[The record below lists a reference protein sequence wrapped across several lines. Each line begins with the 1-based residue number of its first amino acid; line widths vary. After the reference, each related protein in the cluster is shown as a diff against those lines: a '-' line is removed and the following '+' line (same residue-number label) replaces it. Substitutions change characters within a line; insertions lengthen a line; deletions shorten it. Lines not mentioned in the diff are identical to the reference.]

1 MNDET
6 LLETKDLTMKFG
18 GLTALD
24 AVSFFDRPW

>member
-18 GLTALD
+18 ELTARRGEL
-24 AVSFFDRPW
+24 FDRPW